1 MGCSTTRDLITRECG
16 RRQPGKLTLQSEE
29 TDGVCHKQAE
39 KLGITPQEVRKEQS
53 TINYRF
59 RRDLGKKRKFPLWKK
74 AMSGERHE
82 PETSEPTGN
91 ASSSGGAT
99 MKKARTGI
107 HTFQVGDCVMSKAKD
122 YDKGAQGYPEGFW
135 PAKVVEN
142 LVGDRFK
149 IKWDQVVAIISE
161 NVRPPCACT

>member
-59 RRDLGKKRKFPLWKK
+59 RRDLGKKRKFPVWKK

-82 PETSEPTGN
+82 PERSEPTGN

-161 NVRPPCACT
+161 NFRPPYVCT

>member
-99 MKKARTGI
+99 MKEGTHWYSYLSSGRLC
-107 HTFQVGDCVMSKAKD
+107 HE
-122 YDKGAQGYPEGFW
+122 QG
-135 PAKVVEN
+135 
-142 LVGDRFK
+142 
-149 IKWDQVVAIISE
+149 
-161 NVRPPCACT
+161 

>member
-1 MGCSTTRDLITRECG
+1 
-16 RRQPGKLTLQSEE
+16 
-29 TDGVCHKQAE
+29 
-39 KLGITPQEVRKEQS
+39 
-53 TINYRF
+53 
-59 RRDLGKKRKFPLWKK
+59 
-74 AMSGERHE
+74 MSGERHE
-82 PETSEPTGN
+82 PQTSEPTGN

-107 HTFQVGDCVMSKAKD
+107 HTFQAGDCVMSNAKD
-122 YDKGAQGYPEGFW
+122 YDKGAKGYPEGFW

-161 NVRPPCACT
+161 NVRPPYACT